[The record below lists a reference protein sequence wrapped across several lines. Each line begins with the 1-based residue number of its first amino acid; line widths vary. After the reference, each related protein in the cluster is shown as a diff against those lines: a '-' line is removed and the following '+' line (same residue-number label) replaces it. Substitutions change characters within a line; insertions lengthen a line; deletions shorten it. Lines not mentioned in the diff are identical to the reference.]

1 MSRYNLRPYVS
12 VYRDPG
18 SVQINT
24 LQRQKFQQA
33 FNADD
38 AIAGAVD
45 QMKAADFEGD
55 QALKMELEQNTRQ
68 QLQDRASRGD
78 YETMMLDVSKSAR
91 EFDKNYQPIKQ
102 NYEMYQAY
110 QKRVKDAYDKGDI
123 NALTFNKA
131 LAKSNF
137 GYSGLERNEDG
148 SIDDGSFFN
157 GYNFVKDVDIQA
169 LMSEA
174 MKDYAAKEGGQVVQ
188 QVGQG
193 PDAMYTIKIGET
205 YKTVPKKDVEAIF
218 NNVMS
223 RPDVSA
229 SVAQQVDLTTFD
241 VTDEQIRQRLTASLY
256 GDENDPNNN
265 GLIGLR
271 DKALADGNDKLAAQL
286 DEKIQKEI
294 NLLSSAG
301 LESEEERMQAR
312 AKYLKD
318 ETLSGIIGSERD
330 MAVRKFAYENIFSEQ
345 IVDYD
350 KMFLVGLKSKLDKA
364 VPTVYYDTGMTQIDN
379 AGGRTQESVNT
390 YIQKHQDS
398 QILVENDATIR
409 ARQLGLIGD
418 DQRITVDDIMNGR
431 VPEQFKQKDDNGNSI
446 LKSMQEKISYARL
459 EINLQEQRLREAET
473 QSGFSVNQLADAEK
487 EFAVTDFKGTVGI
500 GSQKI
505 NGKQLVDAVSKLVG
519 RTVTTSEAIKF
530 IDEARRKRNV
540 TGNSL
545 FADREDGR
553 TNNQLLVSLGNILNE
568 DYNKNFGPLNGV
580 PDKLILD
587 ITKFNTGFF
596 KRRTDKIDKWLEE
609 NSTVETSG
617 MTSTTF
623 PGESDPLVQEN
634 TQAVKN
640 AFENRVLD
648 PNFEIFYNGQ
658 KQDGY
663 GNVQTMIEDLD
674 LDTDKPIKVTQV
686 TFDTTPYLGE
696 PSLQFTT
703 NAIDPKTG
711 NPVIVKVPYSNMK
724 QAGMEQYF
732 QNPVYK
738 TQLEVN
744 KSRLQGLPSADIG
757 FYDEN
762 GVYKGHHQYNFDANK
777 NITSVTVFGLKENAN
792 GQMVPYVEGSY
803 PPNSTILSDDIY
815 NIDAAG
821 LTVRT
826 MLK

>member
-1 MSRYNLRPYVS
+1 MSRYSLKPYQS
-12 VYRDPG
+12 VYRDPQ

-45 QMKAADFEGD
+45 QMQAAGFEGD
-55 QALKMELEQNTRQ
+55 QALKMQLEQETRQ
-68 QLQDRASRGD
+68 QLQDRSSRGD

-91 EFDKNYQPIKQ
+91 EFDQGYQPIKQ
-102 NYEMYQAY
+102 NFEMYQAY

-123 NALTFNKA
+123 NALTYNKS

-137 GYSGLERNEDG
+137 GYSGLQRNEDG
-148 SIDDGSFFN
+148 SIDDGSFFS
-157 GYNFVKDVDIQA
+157 GYSFVKDVDVQA

-193 PDAMYTIKIGET
+193 PDAMFTIKVGEN
-205 YKTVPKKDVEAIF
+205 YKTVPKKDVQVIF
-218 NNVMS
+218 DNVMA
-223 RPDVSA
+223 RPDVAA
-229 SVAQQVDLTTFD
+229 SVAQQTDLSTFD

-271 DKALADGNDKLAAQL
+271 DKALADGNDKLAAQI
-286 DEKIQKEI
+286 DEKIQKETK
-294 NLLSSAG
+294 LLSGAG

-318 ETLSGIIGSERD
+318 ETLGGIIGAERD
-330 MAVRKFAYENIFSEQ
+330 VAVRKFAYENIFSEQ

-364 VPTVYYDTGMTQIDN
+364 VPTVYYDTGVTQIDN
-379 AGGRTQESVNT
+379 KGGRSQESVNT
-390 YIQKHQDS
+390 YIQNFEDS
-398 QILVENDATIR
+398 KILVENDATVR
-409 ARQLGLIGD
+409 ARQLGLIGE
-418 DQRITVDDIMNGR
+418 DQTITVDDIKNGR
-431 VPEQFKQKDDNGNSI
+431 VPEQFKQKDKNGNSI
-446 LKSMQEKISYARL
+446 LKSMQQKINNAETEVY
-459 EINLQEQRLREAET
+459 LQKQRLREAES
-473 QSGFSVNQLADAEK
+473 QSGFTANQLADAEQ
-487 EFAVTDFKGTVGI
+487 EFATTDFKGTIGV
-500 GSQKI
+500 GSQSV
-505 NGKQLVDAVSKLVG
+505 NGKQLVDSVSKLLG
-519 RTVTTSEAIKF
+519 KTVTTSEAIKLVN
-530 IDEARRKRNV
+530 EASKNRNKRV
-540 TGNSL
+540 DTL
-545 FADREDGR
+545 FADTGDNRNGQQIL
-553 TNNQLLVSLGNILNE
+553 TSLGNILNE
-568 DYNKNFGPLNGV
+568 DYNKNFGTNGL
-580 PDKLILD
+580 PDNTIND
-587 ITKFNTGFF
+587 IARFNAGFF
-596 KRRTDKIDKWLEE
+596 SRRSDQINKWLDE

-623 PGESDPLVQEN
+623 PGENDPLVQAN
-634 TQAVKN
+634 TQAVKG
-640 AFENRVLD
+640 AFEKRVLD

-674 LDTDKPIKVTQV
+674 IDTDKPIKVTQV

-703 NAIDPKTG
+703 DAIDPATG

-762 GVYKGHHQYNFDANK
+762 GAYKGHHQYNFDSQK
-777 NITSVTVFGLKENAN
+777 NVTSVTVFGLKENAN